1 MSLDQQ
7 LIHEFLDAHK
17 NHYVGKYKYHSSYRL
32 SDYSYKYHYYMLDES
47 FRKIDIF
54 VEINIKDEIQ
64 FRFSEDLHELEQIYI
79 VKDILKRLSMKLDY
93 PSMLHYSLYDNFVKN
108 ALNIEVTL
116 NPIDYINV
124 LEYMKYHDRITQ
136 ETIDKFYNEIFIPR
150 LKHLMNQHHYQQ
162 FLESVILI
170 LKDILYEYEWD
181 GVDFKYLDTEYQYH
195 LYFIRKII
203 RMVYA
208 KLDKFVDKAFD
219 ELKEAI
225 EILCL
230 NQRFSFMIMTDF
242 GNLVLSHYNLTKKL
256 IYSLK
261 EDFILNDKDEERE
274 GVNLTFSYIY
284 YIFINDFEQYKAVLL
299 KVLRL
304 IIGNRLTFANSD
316 LDLALGNSII
326 RTEGYEILLDL
337 FHEDYNTFIFTCFP
351 ISSFPKK
358 MISQIREELEGAI
371 QFFAAR
377 MDNDRYRLSSFE
389 QVSNIN
395 RLLMDNF
402 GGWYK

>member
-1 MSLDQQ
+1 
-7 LIHEFLDAHK
+7 
-17 NHYVGKYKYHSSYRL
+17 
-32 SDYSYKYHYYMLDES
+32 
-47 FRKIDIF
+47 
-54 VEINIKDEIQ
+54 
-64 FRFSEDLHELEQIYI
+64 
-79 VKDILKRLSMKLDY
+79 
-93 PSMLHYSLYDNFVKN
+93 
-108 ALNIEVTL
+108 
-116 NPIDYINV
+116 
-124 LEYMKYHDRITQ
+124 
-136 ETIDKFYNEIFIPR
+136 
-150 LKHLMNQHHYQQ
+150 
-162 FLESVILI
+162 
-170 LKDILYEYEWD
+170 
-181 GVDFKYLDTEYQYH
+181 
-195 LYFIRKII
+195 
-203 RMVYA
+203 
-208 KLDKFVDKAFD
+208 
-219 ELKEAI
+219 
-225 EILCL
+225 
-230 NQRFSFMIMTDF
+230 MIMTDF